1 MNHFPPSALS
11 IRPIRPAELP
21 QLEEFLYQAVFVP
34 EGEERPG
41 REIVRLPELEVYY
54 RDFGR
59 REGDFCLVVE
69 NAPEFPGQ
77 AELPGQAEFTDDEAR
92 LLGAVWIRVFDKAAR
107 GFGFVDEATPE
118 LSMSVLE
125 GYRGRGLGTELLRAM
140 LQKLAAGAYRQ
151 VSLSVDLDN
160 YAYAWYQGFGF
171 VQISSDGYSAIM
183 LKRLS

>member
-69 NAPEFPGQ
+69 NAPEFP
-77 AELPGQAEFTDDEAR
+77 DNEAR

-107 GFGFVDEATPE
+107 GFGFVDSLQEVNPNY
-118 LSMSVLE
+118 SVYNFGESKGKTLC
-125 GYRGRGLGTELLRAM
+125 RNNKSKI
-140 LQKLAAGAYRQ
+140 QCC
-151 VSLSVDLDN
+151 N
-160 YAYAWYQGFGF
+160 YFK
-171 VQISSDGYSAIM
+171 IC
-183 LKRLS
+183 

>member
-69 NAPEFPGQ
+69 NAP
-77 AELPGQAEFTDDEAR
+77 EFTDDEAR

-171 VQISSDGYSAIM
+171 VQISSDGHSAIM